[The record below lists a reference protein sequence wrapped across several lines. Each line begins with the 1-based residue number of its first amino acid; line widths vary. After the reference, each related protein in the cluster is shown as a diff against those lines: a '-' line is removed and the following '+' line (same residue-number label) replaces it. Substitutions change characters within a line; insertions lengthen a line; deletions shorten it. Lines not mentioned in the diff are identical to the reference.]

1 MKTGLESLDVGAP
14 EITYSGN
21 QGPKS
26 PQEDQRMMQEFQMA
40 QLQEEYD
47 KHVFEMEEMGLEPM
61 SMQQF
66 LEQVMSEA
74 QMSSNQ
80 QGIGTMMQGPRTMA
94 KGGGIMNN
102 KKIKG
107 QDHMLAY
114 ITPSEATQ
122 LEKLGG
128 QKTMTKEGIPAYPP
142 GEKYGGKDESGNF
155 NDPTPSSP
163 SSSSPSNNQS
173 SDGGNGG
180 QTMQDYLDDQANFL
194 DSPEA
199 QANIKDSG
207 YAGGTKEQFEKTKAA
222 MEAAKTEQEKKDAEE
237 KEKQRLEEEEKERQR
252 IQDLINKNKEL
263 YAGQKQKV
271 IATKFGT
278 SPNKRTKLTEQ
289 QRLDLFDD
297 NKDGKIGPLEALNE
311 MRTNMTRSTL
321 DKSVRNK
328 LGVGPN
334 QDLGDM
340 FDPTFDMG
348 LYGLSGKD
356 LAVAQKQAEFAGKDR
371 ITQDQFESVYRPYD
385 QMFIDGEFTPGPI
398 LPMGGGGGGGGD
410 GSQTQDP
417 TDPADPADPADPYD
431 DTITQRL
438 ALPYNFSVNTDD
450 LTKGRGGFF
459 YNDGGRAGY
468 MGGGIADLRQGYFL
482 GKLVKK
488 ITRGA
493 KKVFKSPFGKAALL
507 GLGAYFMPGIG
518 IKAMNA
524 SGTPFFSKGI
534 GKFLSNTAG
543 KALLTDPSKG
553 FSFANL
559 SPFKTFSTATSLY
572 PLVEAGINKFRGK
585 RDDES
590 DEEYNAQKQAF
601 IDANPQFKN
610 PFPFK
615 RGALPFANGGDVDDD
630 DDLSPR
636 AALARAKKF
645 YASGGLAGLP
655 PVTMMSEGQDIQ
667 SFPDDE
673 STGIAQATPQDQM
686 PMPARQPMMNP
697 MMDPRMARGMMD
709 PRMMQQRP
717 RIMAQEGGMMDMGGM
732 EKDYRN
738 EGGFVPIGG
747 QERADDV
754 PARLS
759 KNEFVFTADAVR
771 NAGGGNIDKGAEIME
786 NLMENLEQGGKVS
799 KASQG
804 LSGAREMFA
813 TQQRLGE
820 VL

>member
-66 LEQVMSEA
+66 IEQIMSEA

-80 QGIGTMMQGPRTMA
+80 QGIGTMMQEPRTMA
-94 KGGGIMNN
+94 KGGGVMQLVKNN
-102 KKIKG
+102 KDG
-107 QDHMLAY
+107 SRPGYRGPGAY
-114 ITPSEATQ
+114 Q
-122 LEKLGG
+122 GG
-128 QKTMTKEGIPAYPP
+128 SGAP
-142 GEKYGGKDESGNF
+142 GSAESSGGTTGGTTGNT
-155 NDPTPSSP
+155 D
-163 SSSSPSNNQS
+163 NNQS
-173 SDGGNGG
+173 NDGGNN

-207 YAGGTKEQFEKTKAA
+207 YAGGSSEQFEKTKAA
-222 MEAAKTEQEKKDAEE
+222 MEAMEAAKTEQEKKEAEE

-340 FDPTFDMG
+340 FDPTFDMS
-348 LYGLSGKD
+348 LYGMSGKD
-356 LAVAQKQAEFAGKDR
+356 LAVAQKQAEVAGQDR

-398 LPMGGGGGGGGD
+398 LTMGGGGGGGGD

-630 DDLSPR
+630 DDDLSPR

>member
-47 KHVFEMEEMGLEPM
+47 KHVFEMEEMGMEPM

-66 LEQVMSEA
+66 IEQVMSEA

-80 QGIGTMMQGPRTMA
+80 QGIGTMMQEPRTMA
-94 KGGGIMNN
+94 AFGGIM
-102 KKIKG
+102 G
-107 QDHMLAY
+107 ADGRRA
-114 ITPSEATQ
+114 
-122 LEKLGG
+122 
-128 QKTMTKEGIPAYPP
+128 
-142 GEKYGGKDESGNF
+142 YGGGGSQDSVRGGGYQGRGGETTGGGAGSQAGGAGTGT
-155 NDPTPSSP
+155 D
-163 SSSSPSNNQS
+163 NQGS
-173 SDGGNGG
+173 TGGGN
-180 QTMQDYLDDQANFL
+180 DRD
-194 DSPEA
+194 
-199 QANIKDSG
+199 DSG
-207 YAGGTKEQFEKTKAA
+207 DDVARPTYSEQYQNLPKADEQDVREQVRLGNTLPDGRSAIKVNQVIPYAQELIGKTSYDVIPGDEENEEERRRAN
-222 MEAAKTEQEKKDAEE
+222 EAIAEE
-237 KEKQRLEEEEKERQR
+237 RRLAFEEEERRRREEERQR
-252 IQDLINKNKEL
+252 LIL
-263 YAGQKQKV
+263 L
-271 IATKFGT
+271 
-278 SPNKRTKLTEQ
+278 SQ
-289 QRLDLFDD
+289 QGGNRD
-297 NKDGKIGPLEALNE
+297 I
-311 MRTNMTRSTL
+311 
-321 DKSVRNK
+321 
-328 LGVGPN
+328 
-334 QDLGDM
+334 
-340 FDPTFDMG
+340 
-348 LYGLSGKD
+348 
-356 LAVAQKQAEFAGKDR
+356 AEFVA
-371 ITQDQFESVYRPYD
+371 TQMPDEED
-385 QMFIDGEFTPGPI
+385 EE
-398 LPMGGGGGGGGD
+398 
-410 GSQTQDP
+410 
-417 TDPADPADPADPYD
+417 D
-431 DTITQRL
+431 DEEEYNLARTQRL
-438 ALPYNFSVNTDD
+438 SLPFDFSVNTDD
-450 LTKGRGGFF
+450 LTQGRGGFL

-468 MGGGIADLRQGYFL
+468 AGGGIADLRQGYFL

-488 ITRGA
+488 ATRGIKKIA
-493 KKVFKSPFGKAALL
+493 KSKFGKMALL
-507 GLGAYFMPGIG
+507 AAGAYFLYPTM
-518 IKAMNA
+518 A
-524 SGTPFFSKGI
+524 STSFGKGLGTFLKKG
-534 GKFLSNTAG
+534 AG
-543 KALLTDPSKG
+543 KALLNKG
-553 FSFANL
+553 VDATAKGAFSFANL
-559 SPFKTFSTATSLY
+559 DPFKAFSTATSLY
-572 PLVEAGINKFRGK
+572 PLVESGINKLRGK
-585 RDDES
+585 DDDEE
-590 DEEYNAQKQAF
+590 DFDFDARKQKF

-615 RGALPFANGGDVDDD
+615 RNALPFANGGDVDDD
-630 DDLSPR
+630 DKNLSAR
-636 AALARAKKF
+636 AALAKAKKF

-697 MMDPRMARGMMD
+697 MMARGMMD
-709 PRMMQQRP
+709 PRMMQRQP

-738 EGGFVPIGG
+738 DGGFVPIGG

>member
-80 QGIGTMMQGPRTMA
+80 QGIGTMMQEPRTMA
-94 KGGGIMNN
+94 KGGGVMQLVKNN
-102 KKIKG
+102 KDG
-107 QDHMLAY
+107 SRPGYAG
-114 ITPSEATQ
+114 PAGGASG
-122 LEKLGG
+122 LGN
-128 QKTMTKEGIPAYPP
+128 
-142 GEKYGGKDESGNF
+142 YGGDKSGGKSANEMGGGYQGPQNTG
-155 NDPTPSSP
+155 NDNT
-163 SSSSPSNNQS
+163 
-173 SDGGNGG
+173 D
-180 QTMQDYLDDQANFL
+180 MQNYLDDQANFL

-207 YAGGTKEQFEKTKAA
+207 YAGGSKQQFEDTIAAMKA
-222 MEAAKTEQEKKDAEE
+222 MEAAKTEEEKKDAEE

-252 IQDLINKNKEL
+252 IQDLIDKNKEL

-340 FDPTFDMG
+340 FDPTFDMS
-348 LYGLSGKD
+348 LYGMSGKD

-398 LPMGGGGGGGGD
+398 LPMGGGGGGGGGGGD

-590 DEEYNAQKQAF
+590 DEEYNARKQAF

-697 MMDPRMARGMMD
+697 MMARGMMD

>member
-80 QGIGTMMQGPRTMA
+80 QGIGTMMQEPRTMA
-94 KGGGIMNN
+94 KGGGIMR
-102 KKIKG
+102 IG
-107 QDHMLAY
+107 FQ
-114 ITPSEATQ
+114 
-122 LEKLGG
+122 GG
-128 QKTMTKEGIPAYPP
+128 GMDAGAGSDFGGFSGGDNSPAA
-142 GEKYGGKDESGNF
+142 GGTTGGTTGGSTGN
-155 NDPTPSSP
+155 TG
-163 SSSSPSNNQS
+163 NNQS
-173 SDGGNGG
+173 GDNSPAAGGSNYEMPP

-194 DSPEA
+194 ESEIA
-199 QANIKDSG
+199 KQNIKDSG

-222 MEAAKTEQEKKDAEE
+222 MEAAKTEQEKKEAEE

-340 FDPTFDMG
+340 FDPAFDMG

-559 SPFKTFSTATSLY
+559 SPFKAFSTATSLY

-590 DEEYNAQKQAF
+590 DEEYNARKQAF

-697 MMDPRMARGMMD
+697 MMNPMMARGMMD

>member
-1 MKTGLESLDVGAP
+1 MGGG
-14 EITYSGN
+14 Y
-21 QGPKS
+21 QGP
-26 PQEDQRMMQEFQMA
+26 QNTGNDNTDMQ
-40 QLQEEYD
+40 
-47 KHVFEMEEMGLEPM
+47 
-61 SMQQF
+61 
-66 LEQVMSEA
+66 
-74 QMSSNQ
+74 N
-80 QGIGTMMQGPRTMA
+80 
-94 KGGGIMNN
+94 
-102 KKIKG
+102 
-107 QDHMLAY
+107 
-114 ITPSEATQ
+114 
-122 LEKLGG
+122 
-128 QKTMTKEGIPAYPP
+128 
-142 GEKYGGKDESGNF
+142 
-155 NDPTPSSP
+155 
-163 SSSSPSNNQS
+163 
-173 SDGGNGG
+173 
-180 QTMQDYLDDQANFL
+180 YLDDQANFL
-194 DSPEA
+194 ESEIA
-199 QANIKDSG
+199 KQNIKDSG
-207 YAGGTKEQFEKTKAA
+207 YAGGSSEQFKKTKAA
-222 MEAAKTEQEKKDAEE
+222 MEAAQTEQEKKDAEE
-237 KEKQRLEEEEKERQR
+237 KEKQRLEEEEKKRQK
-252 IQDLINKNKEL
+252 IQDLINTNKEL
-263 YAGQKQKV
+263 YAGKKQKV

-311 MRTNMTRSTL
+311 IRTNMTRSTL

-334 QDLGDM
+334 QNLGDM
-340 FDPTFDMG
+340 FDPAFDMS
-348 LYGLSGKD
+348 LYGMSGKD
-356 LAVAQKQAEFAGKDR
+356 LAVAQKQAEVAGQDK

-385 QMFIDGEFTPGPI
+385 QMFIDGKFTPGPI

-410 GSQTQDP
+410 GSQTQDQ

-507 GLGAYFMPGIG
+507 AAGAYFLGPTMAGSNFAKG
-518 IKAMNA
+518 L
-524 SGTPFFSKGI
+524 GTFAKGAAKKSLYSKGT
-534 GKFLSNTAG
+534 L
-543 KALLTDPSKG
+543 D
-553 FSFANL
+553 
-559 SPFKTFSTATSLY
+559 PFKAFSVATTAY
-572 PLVEAGINKFRGK
+572 PLVASMFNRG
-585 RDDES
+585 E
-590 DEEYNAQKQAF
+590 DEEDFDFDARKQAF

-697 MMDPRMARGMMD
+697 MMARGMMD